1 MRALALLA
9 AVVFGLLAGSLVLRV
24 GWELP
29 ERMTCTGDTCRS
41 QSWLSVDWARVNWE
55 LRPRRIAC
63 FEANPGPNAVIIGP
77 EDECVRSRGD
87 VIERRATYEQLRS
100 EIFQRRVAALIL
112 AAAAVLVPPLAVAVR
127 RPRRAAP
134 TPAG

>member
-9 AVVFGLLAGSLVLRV
+9 AVVFGLLAGSLVLRA

-29 ERMTCTGDTCRS
+29 VRMTCSGDTCRS

-100 EIFQRRVAALIL
+100 EIFQRRVTALVI
-112 AAAAVLVPPLAVAVR
+112 AAAAILALPLAVVLT
-127 RPRRAAP
+127 PRRQRRTASL
-134 TPAG
+134 

>member
-9 AVVFGLLAGSLVLRV
+9 AVVLGLLAGSLVLRA

-29 ERMTCTGDTCRS
+29 VRMTCSGDTCRS

-77 EDECVRSRGD
+77 EDVCVRSRGD

-100 EIFQRRVAALIL
+100 EIFQRRVTALVI
-112 AAAAVLVPPLAVAVR
+112 AAAAMLALPLAVVLT
-127 RPRRAAP
+127 PRRQRRTASL
-134 TPAG
+134 